1 MKQLILASQSPRRAE
16 ILKNAGYQF
25 VSLPVDV
32 SEIPDKNL
40 SLDEQ
45 IIDIAR
51 RKSKACLRLWN
62 DQLIS
67 GLNLEK
73 DEPVIL
79 AADTLVCFQNQP
91 LGKPENTEMA
101 FDYLSWLSGHEH
113 QVKTA
118 LSLIDLASGE
128 ELTHLET
135 THVKFKVLTAE
146 EINAY
151 IQTKEPM
158 DKAGAYGI
166 QGLGGQFVEKYRG
179 DFNNVVGLPLQ
190 ALENLFKLKKWNL
203 LRLHPA
209 H

>member
-51 RKSKACLRLWN
+51 RKSMACLRQWN
-62 DQLIS
+62 GQNRPQLE
-67 GLNLEK
+67 LKNN
-73 DEPVIL
+73 EPVIL
-79 AADTLVCFQNQP
+79 SADTLVCFQNQP
-91 LGKPENTEMA
+91 LGKPETEQMA
-101 FDYLSWLSGHEH
+101 FNYLSRLSGQEH

-118 LSLIDLASGE
+118 LSLIDIASGE

-135 THVKFKVLTAE
+135 THVQFKVLTAE
-146 EINAY
+146 EIHAY

-166 QGLGGQFVEKYRG
+166 QGLGGQFVEKYIG